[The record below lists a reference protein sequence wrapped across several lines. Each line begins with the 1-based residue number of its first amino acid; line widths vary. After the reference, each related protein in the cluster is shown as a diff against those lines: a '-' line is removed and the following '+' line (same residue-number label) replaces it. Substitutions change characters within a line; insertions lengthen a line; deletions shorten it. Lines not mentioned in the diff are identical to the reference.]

1 MTCERKGPMVTAPL
15 ALNSARRLESE
26 AIDAGHNPNPR
37 RCADLPA
44 RVKDVLLGGLE
55 HRRREQQEGGG
66 RTEYWRSCFVV
77 GLQKEQASRGRQ
89 KQGNPTTTNDLN

>member
-1 MTCERKGPMVTAPL
+1 MKQSTQG
-15 ALNSARRLESE
+15 
-26 AIDAGHNPNPR
+26 AIQILDAAQIYQR
-37 RCADLPA
+37 V

-89 KQGNPTTTNDLN
+89 KQGNPTTTNDLPAGMSAKEGQIIA